1 MPPKRVEYGNQP
13 QSVKSK
19 VIPFVIAPALLILLT
34 GGWSAPSRCH
44 GVLLCNS
51 FACPIFL
58 SSEPSCL
65 TSLLSTAAASCLRT
79 LLVEKPW
86 KCMCFGVTS
95 LCICCGRFRN
105 VHGLVLNVLTTC
117 LSMHGNEVFCK
128 IRNMGSIV
136 KRMTM
141 NLREPTLTSQF

>member
-1 MPPKRVEYGNQP
+1 MEVCANQRW
-13 QSVKSK
+13 SVKSK
-19 VIPFVIAPALLILLT
+19 EIPFVIAPALLILLT

-65 TSLLSTAAASCLRT
+65 TSRLSTAAASCLRT
-79 LLVEKPW
+79 LLFEKPW
-86 KCMCFGVTS
+86 NCTRFGVAF
-95 LCICCGRFRN
+95 LYICCVRFRN
-105 VHGLVLNVLTTC
+105 AHGLVLNVLTTC
-117 LSMHGNEVFCK
+117 LSAHGNEVFGK

-136 KRMTM
+136 EGMMM
-141 NLREPTLTSQF
+141 NLPEPTVRSQF